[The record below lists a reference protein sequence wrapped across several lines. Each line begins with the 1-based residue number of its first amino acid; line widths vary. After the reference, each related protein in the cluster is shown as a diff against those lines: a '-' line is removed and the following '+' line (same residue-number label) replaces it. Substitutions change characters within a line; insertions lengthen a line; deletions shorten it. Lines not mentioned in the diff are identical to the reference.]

1 MIKRSKKILAVMTS
15 LVMVLAG
22 TVGCSTT
29 NDEKDAPAKKE
40 ASLPKEIN
48 LTYVKSPLNVP
59 SILEKKDDLF
69 GKEFKKDNIKVNFHE
84 LTTGP
89 EQTQALAA
97 GELDFLHALG
107 GTSAIIAASNG
118 VGLKITNIYSR
129 SPKGYMLITNNENIK
144 SIKDLKGKKIVGP
157 KGTILH
163 QLLIAAL
170 AKEGYTI
177 DDVEYVN
184 MDIPSAASA
193 LESKSA
199 DVAMLAGPVAL
210 KTINSGAKMIVNG
223 EGLVSGIIV
232 TAVSDDFAQKYPE
245 LVKRFMKVHEE
256 TLKYMDENKDK
267 VMDVVSKDVGLS
279 LDETKEMYSWYDFSS
294 KITDKDIKELEDT
307 QEFLMSN
314 GMQEKKIDIKDML
327 YNQN

>member
-1 MIKRSKKILAVMTS
+1 MTS
-15 LVMVLAG
+15 LIMVLVG

-29 NDEKDAPAKKE
+29 NDKKDEPAKKE

-129 SPKGYMLITNNENIK
+129 SPKGYMLITNNDNI
-144 SIKDLKGKKIVGP
+144 
-157 KGTILH
+157 
-163 QLLIAAL
+163 
-170 AKEGYTI
+170 
-177 DDVEYVN
+177 
-184 MDIPSAASA
+184 
-193 LESKSA
+193 
-199 DVAMLAGPVAL
+199 
-210 KTINSGAKMIVNG
+210 
-223 EGLVSGIIV
+223 
-232 TAVSDDFAQKYPE
+232 
-245 LVKRFMKVHEE
+245 
-256 TLKYMDENKDK
+256 
-267 VMDVVSKDVGLS
+267 
-279 LDETKEMYSWYDFSS
+279 
-294 KITDKDIKELEDT
+294 
-307 QEFLMSN
+307 
-314 GMQEKKIDIKDML
+314 
-327 YNQN
+327 